1 MAVYGND
8 SRNIDYLG
16 STPVVQDYFKNVPLG
31 EMVYTVI
38 EQSEED
44 FNKIMMEAG
53 VRELA
58 YVEET
63 HTEMIYEAGKIK
75 EMVDSVTKWFKDLWD
90 RIKGMIDKA
99 LNTMAQKSAEF
110 RKKVLNSLNKD
121 FLRKRLENVDSTKD
135 FGTTY
140 SYERL
145 TEKNSQIIGTIGIV
159 DNKIKELADE
169 AHEQAKN
176 GNLELDGFEAKCKD
190 AMRIAFKDLGA
201 LKSDGSNDASFSVS
215 TVKSMLMNKLR
226 GEKKAVNGSMVK
238 ANFND
243 WIDEV
248 ASFPKTKRELKTAY
262 SDAKKN
268 VNDAIK
274 KIKSY
279 DSGNMFN
286 PTIFTKIAKYMKQ
299 MRQLLVACQ
308 QCVISCANER
318 ESFYRSVIFKVI
330 GTKPVKESTYYSESS
345 TSDAIGSLFNW

>member
-16 STPVVQDYFKNVPLG
+16 NDPVNPDYLRNVPLG
-31 EMVYTVI
+31 EMIYTVI
-38 EQSEED
+38 EQSEAD

-75 EMVDSVTKWFKDLWD
+75 EMVDSVTKWFKELWE
-90 RIKGMIDKA
+90 RIKAMIDRA

-121 FLRKRLENVDSTKD
+121 FLRKRLENVDNTKD

-140 SYERL
+140 EYNDLSGNN
-145 TEKNSQIIGTIGIV
+145 TMIINAIGNA
-159 DNKIKELADE
+159 DNAIKAAADT

-176 GNLELDGFEAKCKD
+176 GNLDSEKFDTVCRSAMKEAMN
-190 AMRIAFKDLGA
+190 AV
-201 LKSDGSNDASFSVS
+201 LKNS
-215 TVKSMLMNKLR
+215 TANYTISTTKKLIMNFLR
-226 GEKKAVNGSMVK
+226 GDQKAVNGAIVK
-238 ANFND
+238 YKFND

-248 ASFPKTKRELKTAY
+248 ANFPKTKRELKTAY
-262 SDAKKN
+262 SDGKKSIN
-268 VNDAIK
+268 EAIK

-279 DSGNMFN
+279 DTGKLFE
-286 PTIFTKIAKYMKQ
+286 PTIFTKVAKYMKQ
-299 MRQLLVACQ
+299 LRQILVCAQ
-308 QCVISCANER
+308 QSVVSCANER

-330 GTKPVKESTYYSESS
+330 GTKPVKESTDYYSESS